1 MFIIRRVDK
10 QLIYSYNGIPF
21 SNKKEHFTDAYH
33 SVDES
38 PEHYIEKKQPVA
50 KEHVSF
56 DSICL
61 KL

>member
-21 SNKKEHFTDAYH
+21 SNKKECFTNAYK

-38 PEHYIEKKQPVA
+38 PKHYTEKKQPVA
-50 KEHVSF
+50 KEHVPF
-56 DSICL
+56 DSSV
-61 KL
+61 

>member
-1 MFIIRRVDK
+1 MFIIRRVGK

-21 SNKKEHFTDAYH
+21 SNKKECFTDAYK

-38 PEHYIEKKQPVA
+38 PKHYTEKKQPVA
-50 KEHVSF
+50 KEHVPF